1 MAFITI
7 LGSGETVKNYF
18 WGSSG
23 SPSTR
28 YRTISSACVASNRF
42 VPTGSFF
49 PTYGVP
55 SLRVG
60 LKLTPPSGL
69 KVSGN
74 RHERNRFTIYL
85 ICSSLMGFIVLH
97 LQGCSTVTALS
108 GGIRMT
114 LRNCLSG
121 KTSKMM
127 MSARNKITQTILFIS
142 SLE

>member
-55 SLRVG
+55 SLRIG

-85 ICSSLMGFIVLH
+85 ICSSLTGLIVTVKLLKNTIELGFDGVVIHQNNAV
-97 LQGCSTVTALS
+97 
-108 GGIRMT
+108 RM
-114 LRNCLSG
+114 
-121 KTSKMM
+121 
-127 MSARNKITQTILFIS
+127 
-142 SLE
+142 